1 MPLGAGRIFR
11 ALALV
16 LAGCWGCSGAL
27 GVGDPAPSFLA
38 SCGEATS
45 VCDGTDPVKVVW
57 IFTTEDCLRCL
68 RFPAVLRNTWRQ
80 YGAEAFVFEAVH
92 VRDPGESG
100 EWLPRYF
107 MKERLTPRIHAIDPR
122 RFRREFKSLPLPSLL
137 VIANGV
143 VENISTGEPQALDV
157 LPGLIRLDSAS
168 YGR

>member
-1 MPLGAGRIFR
+1 MAPGAGRFRR

-16 LAGCWGCSGAL
+16 LVSGWGCSGAL
-27 GVGDPAPSFLA
+27 GVGDPAPGFLA
-38 SCGEATS
+38 SCGEAAS
-45 VCDGTDPVKVVW
+45 ACDGTDPVKVVW
-57 IFTTEDCLRCL
+57 VFTTEDCLRCL
-68 RFPAVLRNTWRQ
+68 GFPAVLRDTWRR
-80 YGAEAFVFEAVH
+80 YGAEAFAFEAVH

-107 MKERLTPRIHAIDPR
+107 MKERLTPRIHAIDRR
-122 RFRREFKSLPLPSLL
+122 RFRREFRSLPLPSLL

-143 VENISTGEPQALDV
+143 VESISTGEPQALDV